1 MNEEKGENHESKTGR
16 GHRPA
21 AGDGFVAGWLREKQL
36 EGIWYLEGWSGP
48 AFTFYDD
55 GSCKIQGEYGTGTW
69 TLVNDDQ
76 LKISNFY
83 GETVV
88 LTIESIKDGCL
99 TVTNELGNTGYFWRT
114 PHDE

>member
-1 MNEEKGENHESKTGR
+1 MKTKRVG
-16 GHRPA
+16 A
-21 AGDGFVAGWLREKQL
+21 IALLLALVLSLAGCGKSLEKQL
-36 EGIWYLEGWSGP
+36 VGSWYLEGRSDP

-99 TVTNELGNTGYFWRT
+99 TYTNKFGITACLWRT
-114 PHDE
+114 PRDE

>member
-1 MNEEKGENHESKTGR
+1 MKAKRVGAMALLLALVLSLVGCGKGM
-16 GHRPA
+16 
-21 AGDGFVAGWLREKQL
+21 EKQL